1 MVKLLG
7 EFGSDAFRERLVA
20 RNDPV
25 KVPGQGAILF
35 LKPSAARGSN

>member
-20 RNDPV
+20 RNDL
-25 KVPGQGAILF
+25 PGQGAILF